1 MPNPDAVA
9 TAYME
14 KLEADRQAAMEISEQ
29 KAVEA
34 KLIAARQEGFRA
46 AMEILTSTTP
56 ISSSELQSAKPGR
69 RRPRR
74 DIMQLILCE
83 LSFSGEE
90 LTIAQIAKAINYIP
104 ERTETALKRLET
116 GGKVRRNERG
126 RWVTAIPAASDK
138 RTSAVFK
145 KTNIG
150 PPVLNSAENS
160 DRHRPLNS
168 VEHIDRADQRK
179 PYRIISGQ
187 RAAPSK
193 PTTTSVSRRRT
204 ANGQ

>member
-1 MPNPDAVA
+1 MANPIERAS
-9 TAYME
+9 AYLD
-14 KLEADRQAAMEISEQ
+14 KLEADRQAAIAISEQ

-34 KLIAARQEGFRA
+34 KLIRARQEGFRA
-46 AMEILTSTTP
+46 AMEILTSTTS
-56 ISSSELQSAKPGR
+56 ISSCELQSAKPGR

-116 GGKVRRNERG
+116 SGKVRRNERG
-126 RWVTAIPAASDK
+126 RWMTAASDK
-138 RTSAVFK
+138 RAPSAIFK

-150 PPVLNSAENS
+150 PPALNSAENS
-160 DRHRPLNS
+160 HRHPALNS
-168 VEHIDRADQRK
+168 VENIES
-179 PYRIISGQ
+179 PGQ
-187 RAAPSK
+187 
-193 PTTTSVSRRRT
+193 
-204 ANGQ
+204 

>member
-1 MPNPDAVA
+1 MANPIEKAS
-9 TAYME
+9 AYLD
-14 KLEADRQAAMEISEQ
+14 KLEADRQAAIAISEQ
-29 KAVEA
+29 KAEEA
-34 KLIAARQEGFRA
+34 KLIRARQEGFRA
-46 AMEILTSTTP
+46 AMEILTSTTS
-56 ISSSELQSAKPGR
+56 ISSCELQSAKPGR

-90 LTIAQIAKAINYIP
+90 LTTAQIAKVIEYIP
-104 ERTETALKRLET
+104 ERTETALKRLEI
-116 GGKVRRNERG
+116 GGKVRRNERD

-138 RTSAVFK
+138 RTPTAVFK

-168 VEHIDRADQRK
+168 VEHIDRADQ
-179 PYRIISGQ
+179 
-187 RAAPSK
+187 
-193 PTTTSVSRRRT
+193 
-204 ANGQ
+204 